1 MSSTTKKT
9 TPSTEKTTQA
19 SPSPKTPKKANPTPS
34 KTVPSTKADATQPT
48 KADATQPT
56 KADATQPTKA
66 DASSSSEVAAPKDAS
81 SSLAS
86 IDLSKNP
93 PADKD
98 TRAAFQQHLAQIEA
112 FPEAQVVAP
121 TISVVDSVTLAL
133 QLHQQAQKDIARLRR
148 LIASGELAEVS
159 VIELRTRAL
168 ALWHAQARWQHARK
182 TKRPKSEQVHFPEAL
197 ELRKEFLDAADYLW
211 RRDAR
216 VKKILKEIREGTSQR
231 DLADDLQQ
239 LAQLFLEHLD
249 LIDGRTDIT
258 RDDIDRAITLSI
270 QIMDTLLEQDQK
282 EAIRLRN
289 RAYSLLA
296 DAYLDVFMA
305 GRFIHRRDKDTSA
318 LYPSLHLSPSSPS
331 PKSEP
336 QPNPPQDIPQPA

>member
-19 SPSPKTPKKANPTPS
+19 SPSPKTSKKAKPISS
-34 KTVPSTKADATQPT
+34 KTVPSTESNAARTT
-48 KADATQPT
+48 EANAARTT
-56 KADATQPTKA
+56 EAN
-66 DASSSSEVAAPKDAS
+66 ASSSTASDADAPKDAS
-81 SSLAS
+81 SSPTS

-121 TISVVDSVTLAL
+121 TTIVVEAVTLAL
-133 QLHQQAQKDIARLRR
+133 QLYQQAQKDIARLGR

-159 VIELRTRAL
+159 VIELRTRAF
-168 ALWHAQARWQHARK
+168 ALWYAEARWQHARK

-216 VKKILKEIREGTSQR
+216 VKKILKEIREGSSQR
-231 DLADDLQQ
+231 DLADDLQR

-258 RDDIDRAITLSI
+258 RDDINRAIALSI

-289 RAYSLLA
+289 RAFSLLA

-318 LYPSLHLSPSSPS
+318 LYPSLHPSASSPS